1 MEVKIENYINVWY
14 DQIPPLLIDLIN
26 TITLA
31 NDEKEL
37 REVIDHFH
45 KNTSLKG
52 MFAYGF
58 GKHHFWH
65 KQRKVSDPSK
75 LMEHRILVVEF

>member
-1 MEVKIENYINVWY
+1 MDVKIENYINVWY

-26 TITLA
+26 TITLV

-58 GKHHFWH
+58 GKHHFWL

>member
-1 MEVKIENYINVWY
+1 MEVKIENLINVWY
-14 DQIPPLLIDLIN
+14 DQIPTLFIN
-26 TITLA
+26 LVNAIVLA
-31 NDEKEL
+31 RDEKEL

-45 KNTSLKG
+45 KNTSLQG

-58 GKHHFWH
+58 GKHHFWL

>member
-1 MEVKIENYINVWY
+1 MDVKIENYINVWY

-58 GKHHFWH
+58 GKHHFWL
-65 KQRKVSDPSK
+65 KQGKLSDPSK
-75 LMEHRILVVEF
+75 LMEYRILVVEF

>member
-45 KNTSLKG
+45 KHTSLKG

-58 GKHHFWH
+58 GKHHFWL

-75 LMEHRILVVEF
+75 LMKYRILIVEF

>member
-14 DQIPPLLIDLIN
+14 DQIPPLFIDLIN

-45 KNTSLKG
+45 KHTSLKG

-58 GKHHFWH
+58 GKHHFWL
-65 KQRKVSDPSK
+65 KQRMVSDPSK

>member
-58 GKHHFWH
+58 GKHHFWL
-65 KQRKVSDPSK
+65 KQRMASDPSK

>member
-1 MEVKIENYINVWY
+1 MVVKIENLINVWY
-14 DQIPPLLIDLIN
+14 DQIPTLFIN
-26 TITLA
+26 LVNAIVLA
-31 NDEKEL
+31 RDEKEL

-45 KNTSLKG
+45 KKTSLKN

-58 GKHHFWH
+58 GMHHFWL
-65 KQRKVSDPSK
+65 KQRKVNDPSK

>member
-26 TITLA
+26 TITLV

-58 GKHHFWH
+58 GKHHFWL
-65 KQRKVSDPSK
+65 KQRKLSDPSK

>member
-45 KNTSLKG
+45 KHTNLKG

-58 GKHHFWH
+58 GKHHFWL

>member
-1 MEVKIENYINVWY
+1 MDVKIENYINVWY

-45 KNTSLKG
+45 KHTSLKG

-58 GKHHFWH
+58 GKHHFWL
-65 KQRKVSDPSK
+65 KQRKLRDPSK

>member
-1 MEVKIENYINVWY
+1 MDVKIENYINVWY

-26 TITLA
+26 TITLV

-45 KNTSLKG
+45 KHTSLKG

-58 GKHHFWH
+58 GKHHFWL

>member
-1 MEVKIENYINVWY
+1 MDVKIENYINVWY

-26 TITLA
+26 TITLV

-58 GKHHFWH
+58 GKHHFGL
-65 KQRKVSDPSK
+65 KQRKLSDPSK
-75 LMEHRILVVEF
+75 LMEHRILIVEF

>member
-1 MEVKIENYINVWY
+1 MEVKLENYINVWY

-26 TITLA
+26 TITLV

-58 GKHHFWH
+58 GKHHFWL

>member
-1 MEVKIENYINVWY
+1 MDVKIENYINVWY

-26 TITLA
+26 TITLV

-45 KNTSLKG
+45 KHTSLKG

-58 GKHHFWH
+58 GKHHFWL

-75 LMEHRILVVEF
+75 LMEHRILIVEF

>member
-58 GKHHFWH
+58 GKHHFWL
-65 KQRKVSDPSK
+65 KQRKASDPSK
-75 LMEHRILVVEF
+75 LMEHRILIVEF

>member
-1 MEVKIENYINVWY
+1 MDVKIENYINVWY

-37 REVIDHFH
+37 REVIEHFH

-58 GKHHFWH
+58 GKHHFWL

-75 LMEHRILVVEF
+75 LMENRILVVEF

>member
-1 MEVKIENYINVWY
+1 MDVKIENYINIWY

-26 TITLA
+26 TITLV

-58 GKHHFWH
+58 DKHHFWL
-65 KQRKVSDPSK
+65 KQRKLSDPSK

>member
-1 MEVKIENYINVWY
+1 MDVKIENYINVWY

-58 GKHHFWH
+58 GKHHFWL
-65 KQRKVSDPSK
+65 KQRKLRDPSK

>member
-1 MEVKIENYINVWY
+1 MDVKIENYINVWY

-58 GKHHFWH
+58 GKHHFWL
-65 KQRKVSDPSK
+65 KQRKLSDPSK
-75 LMEHRILVVEF
+75 LKEHRILVVEF

>member
-1 MEVKIENYINVWY
+1 MEVKIENIINVWY
-14 DQIPPLLIDLIN
+14 DQIPTLFIN
-26 TITLA
+26 LVNAIVLA
-31 NDEKEL
+31 RDEKEL

-45 KNTSLKG
+45 KNTSLKC

-58 GKHHFWH
+58 GKHHFWL

>member
-1 MEVKIENYINVWY
+1 MEVKIENLINVWY

-45 KNTSLKG
+45 KHTSLKG

-58 GKHHFWH
+58 GKHHFWL

-75 LMEHRILVVEF
+75 LLEHRILVVEF

>member
-1 MEVKIENYINVWY
+1 MDVKIENYINVWY

-26 TITLA
+26 TITLV

-45 KNTSLKG
+45 KHTSLKG

-58 GKHHFWH
+58 GKHHFWL
-65 KQRKVSDPSK
+65 KQRKLSDPSK

>member
-1 MEVKIENYINVWY
+1 MDVKIENYINVWY
-14 DQIPPLLIDLIN
+14 DQIQPLLIDLIN

-58 GKHHFWH
+58 GKHHFWL

>member
-1 MEVKIENYINVWY
+1 MEVKIENLINVWY
-14 DQIPPLLIDLIN
+14 DQIPTLFIN
-26 TITLA
+26 LVNAIVLA
-31 NDEKEL
+31 RDEKEL

-45 KNTSLKG
+45 MNTSLKG

-58 GKHHFWH
+58 GKHHFWL
-65 KQRKVSDPSK
+65 KQRKMSDPSK

>member
-1 MEVKIENYINVWY
+1 MDVKIENYINVWY

-37 REVIDHFH
+37 REVIDHF
-45 KNTSLKG
+45 T
-52 MFAYGF
+52 
-58 GKHHFWH
+58 
-65 KQRKVSDPSK
+65 
-75 LMEHRILVVEF
+75 RIQV

>member
-1 MEVKIENYINVWY
+1 MDVKIENFISVWY
-14 DQIPPLLIDLIN
+14 DQIPTLFIN
-26 TITLA
+26 LVNAVVLA
-31 NDEKEL
+31 KDEKEL

-45 KNTSLKG
+45 TNTSLKG

-58 GKHHFWH
+58 GKHHFWF
-65 KQRKVSDPSK
+65 KQRKASDPSK

>member
-1 MEVKIENYINVWY
+1 MDVKIENYINVWY

-58 GKHHFWH
+58 GKHHFWL
-65 KQRKVSDPSK
+65 KQLKVSDPSK

>member
-52 MFAYGF
+52 MFAYSF
-58 GKHHFWH
+58 GKHHFWL

-75 LMEHRILVVEF
+75 LMEHRILIVEF

>member
-58 GKHHFWH
+58 GKHHFWL
-65 KQRKVSDPSK
+65 KQRMASDPSK
-75 LMEHRILVVEF
+75 LMEHRSLVVEF

>member
-1 MEVKIENYINVWY
+1 MDVKIENYINVWY
-14 DQIPPLLIDLIN
+14 DQIPPLLIDLIK

-58 GKHHFWH
+58 GKHHFWL
-65 KQRKVSDPSK
+65 KQRKLSDPSK

>member
-1 MEVKIENYINVWY
+1 MDVKIENYINIWY

-26 TITLA
+26 TITLV

-58 GKHHFWH
+58 GKHHFWL

-75 LMEHRILVVEF
+75 LMEHRILIVEF